1 MPSFKRL
8 PLRESVIRRTTI
20 QALQVGAV
28 NLSQGFPDDDAP
40 AELKELARQAVAGCN
55 HQYTDPAGAPVLRH
69 AIAHKME
76 RFNGIPA
83 HPDRNVV
90 VTCGATEGMVVAMEA
105 LVERGDEII
114 TFAPMYE
121 NYVLQSIVSGLKLR
135 ILETCEPNFSFTLD
149 QLENL
154 HNPNTAA
161 ILLCNPCNPTGKVFT
176 LDELQIIAQFAAGHD
191 LLIFADE
198 TYEYLVWPGHRHLS
212 IGSLPMARD
221 RTVTVTSMGKTYSVT
236 GWRVGYVVAQNEI
249 TEQIRNMHDFHTVTA
264 PHPFQVALA
273 GALALPDEFYDKLR
287 REYWE
292 RKELLCDAIEKCGMT
307 FYEPGGSYFLWCEY
321 AELSDEDDSVFG
333 ERLMR
338 EAGVAGVPGSV
349 FYPARDKNP
358 QRIRFT
364 FSKSRNTIEEAARR
378 LSAVPQLDS
387 FRK

>member
-1 MPSFKRL
+1 MASFKRL

-20 QALQVGAV
+20 HALQMGAV

-40 AELKELARQAVAGCN
+40 VELKELARQAVAGCN
-55 HQYTDPAGAPVLRH
+55 HQYTDPSGAPVLRR
-69 AIAHKME
+69 AIAQKME

-83 HPDRNVV
+83 HPDRNIV

-105 LVERGDEII
+105 LVERGREVI

-121 NYVLQSIVSGLKLR
+121 NYVLQSIVSGLQLR
-135 ILETCEPNFSFTLD
+135 ILETSEPDFSFTREQLD
-149 QLENL
+149 SVCTPE
-154 HNPNTAA
+154 TAA
-161 ILLCNPCNPTGKVFT
+161 VLLCNPCNPTGKVFT
-176 LDELQIIAQFAAGHD
+176 LEELETIAQFAADHD

-198 TYEYLVWPGHRHLS
+198 TYEYLVWPGYRHVS
-212 IGSLPMARD
+212 IGSLPTARD

-236 GWRVGYVVAQNEI
+236 GWRVGYVVAQDEI

-273 GALALPDEFYDKLR
+273 AALALPDEFYTKLR

-292 RKELLCDAIEKCGMT
+292 RKQLLCDAIEKAGMT

-321 AELSDEDDSVFG
+321 TGVSDEDDTVFG

-338 EAGVAGVPGSV
+338 EARIAGVPGSI
-349 FYPARDKNP
+349 FYPAAVKNP
-358 QRIRFT
+358 KRIRFT
-364 FSKSRNTIEEAARR
+364 FSKSQTTIEEAAWR
-378 LSAVPQLDS
+378 LAD
-387 FRK
+387 FR